1 LTQSEA
7 NPVKGRIAVFDEPN
21 AFLDIKETSIPPVG
35 EEEILVKIS
44 ACTICG
50 SDLHTIT
57 GRRIEKSPTI
67 LGHEI
72 IGHIA
77 AIGGDS
83 VQDYSGHQ
91 LSVGDRITW
100 SICISCGQC
109 KRCESGIP
117 QKCASVKK
125 FGHEVLDGDSGL
137 LGGFAEYVLLPA
149 STSIFRISNA
159 VPDEVLCPANCATA
173 TVAAAIRQV
182 PKVSSKR
189 VLIIG
194 AGMLGLS
201 AIAFVKT
208 KGASQISVIEPDD
221 DRSKLAFAF
230 GADHVADDISKIS
243 ERFDIIFDFSG
254 SSSAIEQ
261 AISAVDL
268 GGTIVLVGTVAPS
281 PAISI
286 DPEFIVRNLITII
299 GVHNYHPMDLETALN
314 FLVTHNKDIPF
325 DQLVEKS
332 FPLADINDA
341 VEFALSHKPIRVMI
355 KP

>member
-1 LTQSEA
+1 MTQSETS
-7 NPVKGRIAVFDEPN
+7 PVKGKVAIFDEPN
-21 AFLDIKETSIPPVG
+21 VSLDIKEASIPPVG
-35 EEEILVKIS
+35 DKEVLVKIS

-57 GRRIEKSPTI
+57 GRRIEKTPTI

-83 VQDYSGHQ
+83 VQDYSGQ
-91 LSVGDRITW
+91 PLSVGDRITW
-100 SICISCGQC
+100 SVCISCGQC
-109 KRCESGIP
+109 KQCESGIP
-117 QKCASVKK
+117 QKCESVKK

-149 STSIFRISNA
+149 STSMFRISSDA
-159 VPDEVLCPANCATA
+159 PDEVLCPANCATA

-182 PKVSSKR
+182 PVVSDKR

-208 KGASQISVIEPDD
+208 KGASQVSVVEPDD
-221 DRSKLAFAF
+221 GRSELALAF
-230 GADHVADDISKIS
+230 GADHVANDISNVS
-243 ERFDIIFDFSG
+243 ERFDIVFDFSG
-254 SSSAIEQ
+254 VSSAIEQ
-261 AISAVDL
+261 AVSAIDL

-281 PAISI
+281 PAISL
-286 DPEFIVRNLITII
+286 DPEFVVRNLITIT
-299 GVHNYHPMDLETALN
+299 GVHNYHPLDLKTALD
-314 FLVTHNKDIPF
+314 FLITHNRNYPF

-332 FPLADINDA
+332 FPLADINEA
-341 VEFALSHKPIRVMI
+341 VEFALLHKPIRVMI

>member
-1 LTQSEA
+1 MTQSEA
-7 NPVKGRIAVFDEPN
+7 NDVKGRIAVFDEPN

-35 EEEILVKIS
+35 EEEILVRIS

-57 GRRIEKSPTI
+57 GRRIEKTPTI

-77 AIGGDS
+77 AIGGAYA
-83 VQDYSGHQ
+83 QDYSGHQ

-109 KRCESGIP
+109 KLCESGIP

-149 STSIFRISNA
+149 STSIFRISSD

-182 PKVSSKR
+182 PIVSNKR

-194 AGMLGLS
+194 AGMLGIS

-221 DRSKLAFAF
+221 DRNKLAFAF
-230 GADHVADDISKIS
+230 GADHVADNISKIS

-261 AISAVDL
+261 AVSAVDL

-281 PAISI
+281 PAISL
-286 DPEFIVRNLITII
+286 DPEFVVRNLITII
-299 GVHNYHPMDLETALN
+299 GVHNYHPMDLKTALD

>member
-1 LTQSEA
+1 MTLSES
-7 NPVKGRIAVFDEPN
+7 KSIEGQIAVFDEPN
-21 AFLDIKETSIPPVG
+21 ASLNIKQISIPPIG
-35 EEEILVKIS
+35 EQEILVRIS

-57 GRRIEKSPTI
+57 GRRIEKTPTI

-77 AIGGDS
+77 AIGGDA
-83 VQDYSGHQ
+83 VQDYSGHP
-91 LSVGDRITW
+91 LAVGDRITW
-100 SICISCGQC
+100 SVCISCGQC
-109 KRCESGIP
+109 EQCDSGIP
-117 QKCASVKK
+117 QKCISVKK
-125 FGHEVLDGDSGL
+125 FGHEVLKGDSGL

-149 STSIFRISNA
+149 STSIFRISSDA
-159 VPDEVLCPANCATA
+159 ADEVLCPANCATA

-182 PKVSSKR
+182 PVIADKR

-208 KGASQISVIEPDD
+208 KGAAQVSVIEPDD
-221 DRSKLAFAF
+221 GRSKLAFAF
-230 GADHVADDISKIS
+230 GADHVVNDMAKIR
-243 ERFDIIFDFSG
+243 ERFDVVFDFSG
-254 SSSAIEQ
+254 ASSAIEQ
-261 AISAVDL
+261 AVSSTDL

-286 DPEFIVRNLITII
+286 DPEFVVRNLITII
-299 GVHNYHPMDLETALN
+299 GVHNYHPRDLRAALD
-314 FLVTHNKDIPF
+314 FLVTHNGDFPF

-332 FPLADINDA
+332 FPLVDINNA
-341 VEFALSHKPIRVMI
+341 VEFALAQKPIRVMI